1 MLANG
6 RQLLPPVYFR
16 SHRGLRWLY
25 FFSLF
30 INALLIDFGVGMEI
44 AVFGL
49 YCVLRRWIRQR
60 V

>member
-25 FFSLF
+25 FFLCLSMRC
-30 INALLIDFGVGMEI
+30 LLILVLAWRLLCSGCT
-44 AVFGL
+44 VFCADG
-49 YCVLRRWIRQR
+49 
-60 V
+60 